1 MQRLRY
7 RVSKIVRLIHS
18 FLEQIVIIQTNE
30 IMYLKI
36 KKIHIII
43 SLNQR
48 CWINN
53 FSFLMNNYTLLSKF
67 NHISDKQKFSNQKD
81 SEKITKMKN
90 MNTYLLMKIY
100 AKILTYD

>member
-1 MQRLRY
+1 
-7 RVSKIVRLIHS
+7 
-18 FLEQIVIIQTNE
+18 
-30 IMYLKI
+30 
-36 KKIHIII
+36 
-43 SLNQR
+43 
-48 CWINN
+48 
-53 FSFLMNNYTLLSKF
+53 MNNYTLLSKF